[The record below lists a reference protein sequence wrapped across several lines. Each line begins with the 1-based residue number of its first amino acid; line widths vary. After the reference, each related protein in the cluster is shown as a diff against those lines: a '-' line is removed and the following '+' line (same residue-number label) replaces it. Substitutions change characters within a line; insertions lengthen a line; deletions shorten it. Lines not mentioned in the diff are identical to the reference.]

1 MIDGH
6 GVRRGRGFT
15 VIELLI
21 GIVLMAVLLAL
32 AAPSVKQYAAN
43 QRVKA
48 SAVELVAALNYA
60 RSEAIKRNEATLL
73 MPDGTWAEAW
83 VMVVGG
89 NVIRRWDLPAGLN
102 ITGGPDEVEYLVSG
116 RTGVASEF
124 VVCNSESDVPV
135 VRRIVRVDASGRP
148 NVARGERC

>member
-6 GVRRGRGFT
+6 GAGRSRGFT

-73 MPDGTWAEAW
+73 MPNGTWAEAW

-89 NVIRRWDLPAGLN
+89 NVIRRWDLPAGLSV
-102 ITGGPDEVEYLVSG
+102 TGPDEVEYLVSG